1 MISKGESSVHIFD
14 DPDQD
19 SGNVLKRV
27 ACQRCRT
34 PMYSANIIKGEMG
47 PTIAIAYSALDDF
60 DKTEDGKEIPP
71 EVEYYVKDRTA
82 WVQPVPGALQA
93 KTKPGRDD

>member
-1 MISKGESSVHIFD
+1 
-14 DPDQD
+14 
-19 SGNVLKRV
+19 
-27 ACQRCRT
+27 
-34 PMYSANIIKGEMG
+34 MG
-47 PTIAIAYSALDDF
+47 PTIAMAYSVLDDF

-71 EVEYYVKDRTA
+71 EVEYYMKDRIA

>member
-1 MISKGESSVHIFD
+1 MHTFD
-14 DPDQD
+14 DPGQD
-19 SGNVLKRV
+19 SGNVLQRV
-27 ACQRCRT
+27 SCQKCRT
-34 PMYSANIIKGEMG
+34 PLYSKNIIQGAVG
-47 PTIAIAYSALDDF
+47 PTIAMAYSVLDDF

-71 EVEYYVKDRTA
+71 EVEYYVKDRIA